1 MAMQLTSEQEQ
12 RIQAIVNAGAY
23 ASVEEALDAAVSA
36 IETAAT
42 IDFEGTQEELDA
54 LLMEGLNSGQPIEA
68 DEVFWERLT
77 EETDRMISEHQSRMP
92 HP

>member
-1 MAMQLTSEQEQ
+1 MAMQLTSDQEQ

-23 ASVEEALDAAVSA
+23 ASVEEALDAAVAA
-36 IETAAT
+36 IETAACV
-42 IDFEGTQEELDA
+42 DFEGTQEELDE

-68 DEVFWERLT
+68 DEVFWERLRK
-77 EETDRMISEHQSRMP
+77 ETDRMVSEHQSRMP

>member
-1 MAMQLTSEQEQ
+1 MAMQLTSDQEQ

-54 LLMEGLNSGQPIEA
+54 LLMEGLASPELSEEQFWDSVDAETNRLLAAHKPGQPA
-68 DEVFWERLT
+68 
-77 EETDRMISEHQSRMP
+77 
-92 HP
+92 

>member
-1 MAMQLTSEQEQ
+1 MATQLTSDQEQ

-23 ASVEEALDAAVSA
+23 ASVEEALDAAVAA

-54 LLMEGLNSGQPIEA
+54 LLMEGLASPELS
-68 DEVFWERLT
+68 EEEFWDSVDAETNRLLAA
-77 EETDRMISEHQSRMP
+77 R
-92 HP
+92 

>member
-23 ASVEEALDAAVSA
+23 ASVEEALDAAVAA

-42 IDFEGTQEELDA
+42 IDFEGTQEELEA
-54 LLMEGLNSGQPIEA
+54 LLMEGLASPELSE
-68 DEVFWERLT
+68 EVFWERLT
-77 EETDRMISEHQSRMP
+77 KDTDRMIAEHQARTQRS
-92 HP
+92 

>member
-1 MAMQLTSEQEQ
+1 
-12 RIQAIVNAGAY
+12 
-23 ASVEEALDAAVSA
+23 
-36 IETAAT
+36 
-42 IDFEGTQEELDA
+42 
-54 LLMEGLNSGQPIEA
+54 MEGLNSGQPIEA